1 MCFLLK
7 SNIFLYF
14 NVKIYE
20 FFGDYV
26 RGNVKENRPSDAGLL
41 NGKISILSERLI
53 LGVWG
58 ENVKTQS
65 RKVLVP
71 SASLRLSVLLKLM
84 SVLFYNDTSPVVNV
98 RLDTVLNVAELGEE
112 LLRNRSRLIAEDIA
126 LASLDVIDT

>member
-26 RGNVKENRPSDAGLL
+26 RGNIKENRPCDAGLL
-41 NGKISILSERLI
+41 NGKISILLEHLT
-53 LGVWG
+53 LAVWG
-58 ENVKTQS
+58 KNVKAQS
-65 RKVLVP
+65 RKVLFP
-71 SASLRLSVLLKLM
+71 LRLCALAFYKIM

-98 RLDTVLNVAELGEE
+98 RLDTVLNVTELGEE
-112 LLRNRSRLIAEDIA
+112 LLRNRSWLLAKDIA
-126 LASLDVIDT
+126 LACLDVVNT

>member
-98 RLDTVLNVAELGEE
+98 RLDTVLNVAELCEE